1 MTLIRAE
8 REAQPSGMPSCA
20 CSMRSIE
27 LREAM
32 LRIFN
37 FLSHNLSVVIL
48 ALAVA
53 LPASSAQNA
62 APSQDTHK
70 PPATDGQNPAS
81 PTEPG
86 KLSTPQKTT
95 PANTASL
102 TLGPGDEVEVAVYG
116 APDLGAHTRI
126 TSDGNV
132 SLPLVGY
139 VRVQGLTSSEAEA
152 AIENQLR
159 QTNVLNDPHV
169 SVFVKEFTSSG
180 VTVVGEV
187 GKPGA
192 YTILGPHRLFDII
205 QSAGG
210 LTEKAASR
218 AVITHRGSNTS
229 NTFELSKDPA
239 QMAQSNVEV
248 QPGDTIVVPTAPIVY
263 VLGEVGKPG
272 GYALGSGINGVTIL
286 RVVAAAGG
294 PTRDASLGKA
304 KMLRKTPNGLEQ
316 VAVPLKKILSAK
328 APDVP
333 LEPDDIIFI
342 PNSKMKEI
350 LNGGALVTTLGA
362 GAIYRI
368 P

>member
-1 MTLIRAE
+1 MMAE
-8 REAQPSGMPSCA
+8 RVRQRAVPGCA
-20 CSMRSIE
+20 CSKRSIE
-27 LREAM
+27 SSEAM
-32 LRIFN
+32 RRILN
-37 FLSHNLSVVIL
+37 VLSHNLSVVVL
-48 ALAVA
+48 AFAVM

-62 APSQDTHK
+62 APSQDTPK
-70 PPATDGQNPAS
+70 PPATDGQNTTPSTEQAAKPANRQ
-81 PTEPG
+81 T
-86 KLSTPQKTT
+86 TT
-95 PANTASL
+95 PANAASL
-102 TLGPGDEVEVAVYG
+102 TLGPGDEVDVAVYG
-116 APDLGAHTRI
+116 APDLSTHTRV
-126 TSDGNV
+126 TSDGHV

-139 VRVQGLTSSEAEA
+139 VRVAGLTSSEAEA

-159 QTNVLNDPHV
+159 QTNVVNDPHV
-169 SVFVKEFTSSG
+169 SVFVKEFTSSA

-187 GKPGA
+187 GKPGS
-192 YTILGPHRLFDII
+192 YSTLGPHRLFDVI

-210 LTEKAASR
+210 LTEKAANR
-218 AVITHRGSNTS
+218 AVITHRGSDAS

-294 PTRDASLGKA
+294 PTRDASVGKT

-316 VAVPLKKILSAK
+316 IPVPLKKILSAK

-342 PNSKMKEI
+342 PNSRVKEI
-350 LNGGALVTTLGA
+350 LNGGALITTLGA
-362 GAIYRI
+362 SALYRI